1 VRARQR
7 SRLIELSS
15 IEEPRAP
22 LPQTEFAAF
31 LARADISQ
39 AAFARLTGLTAR
51 QVNNWARGR
60 ATAPVWAVMLAVLL
74 QDHSPEALTIALEE
88 ALQDLSAAQRKP
100 P

>member
-1 VRARQR
+1 VRP
-7 SRLIELSS
+7 S
-15 IEEPRAP
+15 
-22 LPQTEFAAF
+22 PQTEFAAF

-88 ALQDLSAAQRKP
+88 ARQVLSAAQRKP
-100 P
+100 